1 MSYLE
6 SLFSLEGRTAL
17 VTGGS
22 SGIGLMMAEALVM
35 AGAEV
40 IITARKQA
48 ECSAAVERLNSLG
61 GGIGGRGRADAILAD
76 LAKEV
81 DILSL
86 CRQIE
91 GRWDA
96 LSILV
101 NNAGRNW
108 GASFGKVPYKSWES
122 VFALNVTA
130 PFALCQELL
139 PLLEKG
145 GRPDDPARVIN
156 TGSSAGILPLGNN
169 AFSYSASKASIH
181 HLTRVLARE
190 LAGHNITVNAI
201 SPGPFDSR
209 MMKLATPDEAAYE
222 VVRDMVPLRRWGK
235 PSDIAGGMLFLCGL
249 GGAYVTG
256 TIIPVDGGVATNCGD
271 EPQKLRD

>member
-35 AGAEV
+35 AGADV

-48 ECSAAVERLNSLG
+48 ECAAAVARINGLG
-61 GGIGGRGRADAILAD
+61 GAGKADAILAD
-76 LAKEV
+76 LAKE
-81 DILSL
+81 DQLLDL
-86 CRQIE
+86 CRQIG

-108 GASFGKVPYKSWES
+108 GAPFGKVPHKSWES

-169 AFSYSASKASIH
+169 AFSYSASKPRSITSPAYWRASWRATTSRS
-181 HLTRVLARE
+181 TRSRPGRST
-190 LAGHNITVNAI
+190 AG
-201 SPGPFDSR
+201 
-209 MMKLATPDEAAYE
+209 
-222 VVRDMVPLRRWGK
+222 
-235 PSDIAGGMLFLCGL
+235 
-249 GGAYVTG
+249 
-256 TIIPVDGGVATNCGD
+256 
-271 EPQKLRD
+271 